1 MGNYIF
7 CLQMNKKNLSTEQ
20 GCIIKNSTKA
30 MIPIQDSKDTVNK
43 RANPQYH
50 TQKQVIKWANKEY
63 ADTKRTGLKDIPKA
77 TENYRSWVWEL

>member
-1 MGNYIF
+1 
-7 CLQMNKKNLSTEQ
+7 MNKKNLSTEQ

-50 TQKQVIKWANKEY
+50 IQKQVIKSANKEY

-77 TENYRSWVWEL
+77 TENYRS